1 MQTSVGITT
10 GDVYCGTVGSY
21 KRMEYAAIACCVN
34 MSARLMGKAKGRL
47 LIGEFCFVLFL

>member
-1 MQTSVGITT
+1 METSVGITT

-34 MSARLMGKAKGRL
+34 MSARLMGKAKGRV
-47 LIGEFCFVLFL
+47 LIGEF